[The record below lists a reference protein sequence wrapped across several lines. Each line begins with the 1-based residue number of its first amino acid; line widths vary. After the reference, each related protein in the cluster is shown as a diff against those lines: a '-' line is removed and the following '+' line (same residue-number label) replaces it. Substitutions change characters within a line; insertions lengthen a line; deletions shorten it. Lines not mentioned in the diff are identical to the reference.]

1 MTSIGKALF
10 LLLFSLTNVWAYEF
24 THFQLNKN
32 FGSRKQMGVKSMGST
47 KGFSDASIMPD
58 LTAYMLANYQEIGNE
73 QFLDLLNN
81 HDLGGG
87 VVNFSG
93 FTWYKPMIN
102 YDITANRDLAPHFAS
117 EKWIVQDT
125 LVISIEA
132 ATLLQNLSDLEVIN
146 ITPSQLEAFAGLTFK
161 RKYHYFHFADNY
173 LDGLSSDYSKL
184 FLSFLKYNP
193 EGIFDMGEYEVMKRS
208 DEFTFNAGGKVEAP
222 LGNGL
227 EVRAGVLVTYAFNN
241 IIQVQKLGSGEAQP
255 GENVRLSIEKD
266 FNTKSSAQLSLQYDF
281 FNLLKLTLLSSELE
295 YSYGKSRRTYLTL
308 LDQDQKTI
316 QEDPRARGQLNSH
329 IKGGDKI
336 DYWLDRITS
345 FEDRVKQNLTSK
357 FNFLLFGS
365 LKKKAT
371 EQIVIVKNGIKKTFF
386 KYYYE
391 SKSYV
396 QGLLS
401 RLFSDAIR
409 AIFDFGPMINES
421 SHNSDQ
427 IYLEYEKEEDIKQPM
442 TVSDESQFSLKV
454 SKSFFADKTVK
465 WYHRGRKNFI
475 LKSIKNWTVD
485 TENILTQVSRENLIG
500 PISVNSDFTIDE
512 QAFTELK
519 KVPELVMIGKH
530 LRVCGLEASWLKD
543 YSKRYRRS
551 RAYRENRRDRRHR
564 CAYQLIK
571 KYAKFKE
578 SMDKL
583 IDLNILRD
591 YLSLLV
597 KHTEDYETF
606 ADILGSEHIFI
617 TGSITAKQRQTG
629 KTYTYFYKSGQFN
642 GLGVIDRFKQA
653 EINVPV
659 YLK

>member
-1 MTSIGKALF
+1 
-10 LLLFSLTNVWAYEF
+10 
-24 THFQLNKN
+24 
-32 FGSRKQMGVKSMGST
+32 MGVKSADNSR
-47 KGFSDASIMPD
+47 GFSDASIMPD
-58 LTAYMLANYQEIGNE
+58 LAAYMLANYQEIGNE

-93 FTWYKPMIN
+93 FTWYKPMVN

-132 ATLLQNLSDLEVIN
+132 ATLLQNLSDLDVIN
-146 ITPSQLEAFAGLTFK
+146 ITPTQLEAFAGLTFK
-161 RKYHYFHFADNY
+161 RKYHYYHFADNY

-193 EGIFDMGEYEVMKRS
+193 EGIFNMGEYEVMKRS

-241 IIQVQKLGSGEAQP
+241 IIQVQKLGPGEAQP
-255 GENVRLSIEKD
+255 GENVRLSLEKD

-308 LDQDQKTI
+308 LDQDHKTI
-316 QEDPRARGQLNSH
+316 QEDPRARGQLYSH
-329 IKGGDKI
+329 IKGGHKI

-345 FEDRVKQNLTSK
+345 FEDRIKQNLTSK

-365 LKKKAT
+365 IKKKAT
-371 EQIVIVKNGIKKTFF
+371 EQIVIIKNGVKKTFF

-421 SHNSDQ
+421 SHKSDQ
-427 IYLEYEKEEDIKQPM
+427 IYLEYEKEEDIKKPM

-485 TENILTQVSRENLIG
+485 TDNILSQVSRENLIG

-519 KVPELVMIGKH
+519 RVPELVMIGKH

-543 YSKRYRRS
+543 YSKRYRRA
-551 RAYRENRRDRRHR
+551 RAYRKNRRDRRHR

-583 IDLNILRD
+583 IDLNILRS

-597 KHTEDYETF
+597 KHTDDYETF
-606 ADILGSEHIFI
+606 ADILGKEHIFI